1 MSPVTEGRG
10 LLWVGVAVV
19 GLAWVFTVPVLW
31 EGLSGSHG
39 LTTAAAVVLTALLAL
54 VPVAPLGLLVA
65 LREHS
70 VRLGARLGALDVLL
84 VLAHLVVVGGL
95 VVALLGRYGVTGVL
109 LVLAGTLAQEA
120 LTVAV
125 LRVRL
130 HTPLPAS

>member
-1 MSPVTEGRG
+1 M
-10 LLWVGVAVV
+10 
-19 GLAWVFTVPVLW
+19 
-31 EGLSGSHG
+31 
-39 LTTAAAVVLTALLAL
+39 
-54 VPVAPLGLLVA
+54 
-65 LREHS
+65 
-70 VRLGARLGALDVLL
+70 RLGARLGALDVLL